1 MLVRISFLTLAAVL
15 RRWLLPC
22 LVALVVLPV
31 GTAWGS
37 PVNAEKLTND
47 PVHGGFTG
55 SLSSSFAFS
64 RGNVD
69 RLDLN
74 AGGSIQYWTLHP
86 EGVGY
91 RGRPAPAG
99 ASAFF
104 KDRWLLV
111 ANSGFVR
118 FSLRE
123 VVNYGFAHTRYTRMW
138 LPRLGSDMFAQVQY
152 NELMLLRNRMVAGVG
167 LRVDPVHE
175 RVIQIW
181 AGTGP
186 MVERERNDTVPGDP
200 HPARLVNY
208 RWTNYAVVQLR
219 LAKGAIVTRNTTYVQ
234 PRFDAFQD
242 FRVLESVQ
250 LEANVTPVFAFGV
263 EFEAQY
269 DSRPPLTVLRTD
281 LHVGSYLRVGS
292 PGR

>member
-1 MLVRISFLTLAAVL
+1 MLVRIPFLTLAGVL

-47 PVHGGFTG
+47 PVHGGFSG

-99 ASAFF
+99 APAFF

-138 LPRLGSDMFAQVQY
+138 LPRLGSDVFAQAQY
-152 NELMLLRNRMVAGVG
+152 NELMLLRNRLVTGVG
-167 LRVDPVHE
+167 LRVVPVN
-175 RVIQIW
+175 RRMLQIW
-181 AGTGP
+181 AGTGA

-208 RWTNYAVVQLR
+208 RWTNYAVAQLR
-219 LAKGAIVTRNTTYVQ
+219 LAKGQLVARNTTYVQ
-234 PRFDAFQD
+234 PRFDVLRD
-242 FRVLESVQ
+242 FRVLEAVQ
-250 LEANVTPVFAFGV
+250 LEANVTPVLAFGV

-281 LHVGSYLRVGS
+281 LHVGSYLRVGA
-292 PGR
+292 PPR